1 MAHTTRPVALT
12 VGSPAL
18 AAYSLALTSLNVR
31 LVHRM
36 ARRATHENKHL
47 VAKALM
53 SLQQAPVELTRDER
67 LLAFVANPKF
77 WGPEITDRLTWT
89 VTTGSSI
96 AWVVISYV
104 FTLVDS
110 FVDST
115 NSVPQGHAVGTLWLW
130 LLCLVTGWLWVPAF
144 ASAELET
151 AIGHANR
158 RTAKTA
164 AKGAKKSQTRTYD
177 FAVAMATEQLLAP
190 LFAPNNRS
198 TVSPQVPAESHHQ
211 HPSSSANQA
220 TNYADLSF
228 RRSDDIHSIATR
240 DSLDP
245 ETDRFLIPI
254 DESDTL
260 NRDELRLAA
269 TFNYARI
276 IRYFALVN
284 DIFYALD
291 KLEQDEVGIRQHP
304 IFEVVS

>member
-1 MAHTTRPVALT
+1 MAQR
-12 VGSPAL
+12 
-18 AAYSLALTSLNVR
+18 
-31 LVHRM
+31 
-36 ARRATHENKHL
+36 ARHENKHL
-47 VAKALM
+47 VAKALI

-67 LLAFVANPKF
+67 LLAFVADPKF

-144 ASAELET
+144 ASAELES
-151 AIGHANR
+151 AIGHANQ

-164 AKGAKKSQTRTYD
+164 AKGIK
-177 FAVAMATEQLLAP
+177 FAMAMATERLLVPVFHPHNQSTSSLQLP
-190 LFAPNNRS
+190 TERPR
-198 TVSPQVPAESHHQ
+198 E
-211 HPSSSANQA
+211 HPSAGANQA
-220 TNYADLSF
+220 TNYNHLNL
-228 RRSDDIHSIATR
+228 RRSDDLHSIAA
-240 DSLDP
+240 SLNH

-254 DESDTL
+254 DASDSL

-269 TFNYARI
+269 TFNYSRVL
-276 IRYFALVN
+276 RYFALVN
-284 DIFYALD
+284 DIFSALD
-291 KLEQDEVGIRQHP
+291 KLEGDEVGTYRNRP
-304 IFEVVS
+304 ILGAFSRFFTEKRA

>member
-1 MAHTTRPVALT
+1 

-36 ARRATHENKHL
+36 ARRAKHENKHL
-47 VAKALM
+47 VAKSLM

-67 LLAFVANPKF
+67 LLTLVAYPRF

-89 VTTGSSI
+89 ITTGSSI

-144 ASAELET
+144 TSAELEA

-164 AKGAKKSQTRTYD
+164 ARGVKRSQMRTYD
-177 FAVAMATEQLLAP
+177 SAVARATEQLLVP
-190 LFAPNNRS
+190 IFAPHNRS
-198 TVSPQVPAESHHQ
+198 TPSFQMFNGGPQEH
-211 HPSSSANQA
+211 SSASANHA
-220 TNYADLSF
+220 TNYADLSL
-228 RRSDDIHSIATR
+228 RRSDDVHSIASR
-240 DSLDP
+240 ISLNP

-254 DESDTL
+254 DDSDSL

-269 TFNYARI
+269 TFNYSRI
-276 IRYFALVN
+276 IRYFVLVN
-284 DIFYALD
+284 KIFCALD
-291 KLEQDEVGIRQHP
+291 KLETDEVGCEQPLILE
-304 IFEVVS
+304 FVSRCFAEGWASV